1 MTLNMRSAKN
11 NAKKNKTFYSSFV
24 LLLRSLLA
32 DDETITESTAEAI
45 SEDVQDAADAVDEAT
60 ETVAD
65 AADSIEEANE
75 AIAEVAEQTEEAVE
89 AVEEASEAVAE
100 STEAIEDAA
109 DAVDDATEAV
119 EDAAEQIQDTAET
132 VDEATEAVE
141 DAADSLA
148 DITDTAQEVLS
159 NLEGSK
165 AVNSLV
171 MDKVEQ
177 EQGAVATELLT
188 MAKEINRLEAVVTRL
203 ENYEGGGR
211 RGGPGSGAGLGA
223 WFKAQYAD
231 QTSFIS
237 GLVTSFLVIL
247 FIEVGDRTYFIAAL
261 MSVKHSRRIVFLGAF
276 SALAVMTIVSTL
288 LGVAAPMF
296 LPRWFV
302 HWAAVILFLGY
313 GVTMLYNSQFMS
325 DDVSEEFEEVEH
337 ELDEIANR
345 RSGKK
350 SDDNNAS
357 KDDDDVAEKGGK
369 LSPGKKKGTSKN
381 EKQWW
386 EFFVSAIF
394 VQAFTLTFLAEW
406 GDRSQIATIAMA
418 ADYDPYGIIIG
429 GSLGHGLATSTACI
443 GGRILAQKI
452 SEKKIAM
459 VGGGIF
465 LIFGILAVFDDPSA
479 DYTKALPKWMKT
491 SSSGSVL
498 AEETLEGGD
507 EAKDS
512 ISKRILEHQERAF
525 ATENTRGDNF
535 SGFVQS
541 LLVMLSLE
549 FGDRTFFIA
558 SLMSGKYDSKK
569 VFFGAIMALWLM
581 TFVSVV
587 IGIEAASMIPRK
599 VMHYGSVCLFVFYG
613 LYMLYS
619 ASRMKDT
626 EEGEENE
633 ELKEIEEDLNS
644 RAPMLEKDVESGNE
658 NENKKKKGGSF
669 YECLCNGVWMQA
681 FTLTF
686 IAEWGDRSQIA
697 TVALAGDYEAYG
709 IVFGCFLG
717 HAIATGTACIGGK
730 YIANKFSEKKMTILG
745 GSVFLIFAAVTLLQ
759 DPNAKMEKVDW
770 RPNWMVADAA
780 N

>member
-1 MTLNMRSAKN
+1 M
-11 NAKKNKTFYSSFV
+11 
-24 LLLRSLLA
+24 
-32 DDETITESTAEAI
+32 
-45 SEDVQDAADAVDEAT
+45 
-60 ETVAD
+60 
-65 AADSIEEANE
+65 
-75 AIAEVAEQTEEAVE
+75 
-89 AVEEASEAVAE
+89 
-100 STEAIEDAA
+100 
-109 DAVDDATEAV
+109 DDATEAV
-119 EDAAEQIQDTAET
+119 EDAAEQMQDTAET
-132 VDEATEAVE
+132 VEEVAADVEDATAAVDEATEAVE

-479 DYTKALPKWMKT
+479 DYAKALPKWMKT
-491 SSSGSVL
+491 TSSGS
-498 AEETLEGGD
+498 
-507 EAKDS
+507 
-512 ISKRILEHQERAF
+512 
-525 ATENTRGDNF
+525 
-535 SGFVQS
+535 
-541 LLVMLSLE
+541 
-549 FGDRTFFIA
+549 
-558 SLMSGKYDSKK
+558 
-569 VFFGAIMALWLM
+569 GAL
-581 TFVSVV
+581 
-587 IGIEAASMIPRK
+587 P
-599 VMHYGSVCLFVFYG
+599 
-613 LYMLYS
+613 S
-619 ASRMKDT
+619 A
-626 EEGEENE
+626 
-633 ELKEIEEDLNS
+633 
-644 RAPMLEKDVESGNE
+644 
-658 NENKKKKGGSF
+658 
-669 YECLCNGVWMQA
+669 
-681 FTLTF
+681 
-686 IAEWGDRSQIA
+686 
-697 TVALAGDYEAYG
+697 
-709 IVFGCFLG
+709 
-717 HAIATGTACIGGK
+717 
-730 YIANKFSEKKMTILG
+730 
-745 GSVFLIFAAVTLLQ
+745 
-759 DPNAKMEKVDW
+759 
-770 RPNWMVADAA
+770 
-780 N
+780 

>member
-1 MTLNMRSAKN
+1 MMM
-11 NAKKNKTFYSSFV
+11 
-24 LLLRSLLA
+24 LRAPSHL
-32 DDETITESTAEAI
+32 
-45 SEDVQDAADAVDEAT
+45 
-60 ETVAD
+60 
-65 AADSIEEANE
+65 
-75 AIAEVAEQTEEAVE
+75 
-89 AVEEASEAVAE
+89 
-100 STEAIEDAA
+100 
-109 DAVDDATEAV
+109 
-119 EDAAEQIQDTAET
+119 
-132 VDEATEAVE
+132 
-141 DAADSLA
+141 
-148 DITDTAQEVLS
+148 
-159 NLEGSK
+159 
-165 AVNSLV
+165 
-171 MDKVEQ
+171 
-177 EQGAVATELLT
+177 
-188 MAKEINRLEAVVTRL
+188 
-203 ENYEGGGR
+203 
-211 RGGPGSGAGLGA
+211 RG
-223 WFKAQYAD
+223 K
-231 QTSFIS
+231 
-237 GLVTSFLVIL
+237 
-247 FIEVGDRTYFIAAL
+247 
-261 MSVKHSRRIVFLGAF
+261 
-276 SALAVMTIVSTL
+276 
-288 LGVAAPMF
+288 
-296 LPRWFV
+296 
-302 HWAAVILFLGY
+302 LFLF
-313 GVTMLYNSQFMS
+313 VF
-325 DDVSEEFEEVEH
+325 VF
-337 ELDEIANR
+337 I
-345 RSGKK
+345 
-350 SDDNNAS
+350 
-357 KDDDDVAEKGGK
+357 
-369 LSPGKKKGTSKN
+369 
-381 EKQWW
+381 
-386 EFFVSAIF
+386 FFS
-394 VQAFTLTFLAEW
+394 
-406 GDRSQIATIAMA
+406 
-418 ADYDPYGIIIG
+418 
-429 GSLGHGLATSTACI
+429 
-443 GGRILAQKI
+443 
-452 SEKKIAM
+452 
-459 VGGGIF
+459 
-465 LIFGILAVFDDPSA
+465 
-479 DYTKALPKWMKT
+479 
-491 SSSGSVL
+491 SVL
-498 AEETLEGGD
+498 AAEEEILERGD

-525 ATENTRGDNF
+525 ATENNRGDNF

-558 SLMSGKYDSKK
+558 CLMSGKYDSKE

-599 VMHYGSVCLFVFYG
+599 VTHYGSVCLFVFYG

>member
-1 MTLNMRSAKN
+1 MTTSASARKKTTTFAMMCCYGLSLFVFCVLSLFAEETLALETMMRS
-11 NAKKNKTFYSSFV
+11 SSTDSSSVSFIKALRIDDNDDGEDKFV
-24 LLLRSLLA
+24 SDSRRRSLLA
-32 DDETITESTAEAI
+32 EEAVAAEPITEETAEAI

-119 EDAAEQIQDTAET
+119 EDAAAQIQDTADTVEEVAADVEDAT
-132 VDEATEAVE
+132 AAVDEATEAVE
-141 DAADSLA
+141 DAADNLA

-165 AVNSLV
+165 AVNALV

-203 ENYEGGGR
+203 ENYESGGR
-211 RGGPGSGAGLGA
+211 RGGPGYGPGLGA

-261 MSVKHSRRIVFLGAF
+261 MSVKHSRRVVFFGAF

-337 ELDEIANR
+337 ELDELANQ

-350 SDDNNAS
+350 SDDNNS
-357 KDDDDVAEKGGK
+357 SNDDDDLAEKGK
-369 LSPGKKKGTSKN
+369 SLAKRASTKN

-459 VGGGIF
+459 VGGFIF
-465 LIFGILAVFDDPSA
+465 LLFGILAVFDDPSA
-479 DYTKALPKWMKT
+479 DYAKALPSWMKT
-491 SSSGSVL
+491 SSSSS
-498 AEETLEGGD
+498 A
-507 EAKDS
+507 
-512 ISKRILEHQERAF
+512 
-525 ATENTRGDNF
+525 ATSST
-535 SGFVQS
+535 
-541 LLVMLSLE
+541 
-549 FGDRTFFIA
+549 
-558 SLMSGKYDSKK
+558 
-569 VFFGAIMALWLM
+569 
-581 TFVSVV
+581 
-587 IGIEAASMIPRK
+587 
-599 VMHYGSVCLFVFYG
+599 
-613 LYMLYS
+613 
-619 ASRMKDT
+619 
-626 EEGEENE
+626 
-633 ELKEIEEDLNS
+633 
-644 RAPMLEKDVESGNE
+644 
-658 NENKKKKGGSF
+658 
-669 YECLCNGVWMQA
+669 
-681 FTLTF
+681 
-686 IAEWGDRSQIA
+686 
-697 TVALAGDYEAYG
+697 
-709 IVFGCFLG
+709 
-717 HAIATGTACIGGK
+717 
-730 YIANKFSEKKMTILG
+730 
-745 GSVFLIFAAVTLLQ
+745 
-759 DPNAKMEKVDW
+759 
-770 RPNWMVADAA
+770 
-780 N
+780 

>member
-1 MTLNMRSAKN
+1 MRSATRSKN
-11 NAKKNKTFYSSFV
+11 NTKKNKTFFYSSFV
-24 LLLRSLLA
+24 LLLFAVSFLFLGFVSAKDDDADYFLTSSITKARSSQRFSNEGESFLSEKRRRSLLA
-32 DDETITESTAEAI
+32 DEETVTESTAEAI

-75 AIAEVAEQTEEAVE
+75 AIAEVAEEQTEEAVE

-132 VDEATEAVE
+132 VEEVAADVEDATAAVDEATEAVE

-357 KDDDDVAEKGGK
+357 KDDDDLVEKGGK
-369 LSPGKKKGTSKN
+369 LSPGKKKGTTKN

-465 LIFGILAVFDDPSA
+465 LIFGVLAVFDDPSA
-479 DYTKALPKWMKT
+479 EYAKALPKWMKT
-491 SSSGSVL
+491 SSSGS
-498 AEETLEGGD
+498 A
-507 EAKDS
+507 
-512 ISKRILEHQERAF
+512 
-525 ATENTRGDNF
+525 
-535 SGFVQS
+535 
-541 LLVMLSLE
+541 LS
-549 FGDRTFFIA
+549 
-558 SLMSGKYDSKK
+558 
-569 VFFGAIMALWLM
+569 
-581 TFVSVV
+581 
-587 IGIEAASMIPRK
+587 P
-599 VMHYGSVCLFVFYG
+599 
-613 LYMLYS
+613 S
-619 ASRMKDT
+619 A
-626 EEGEENE
+626 
-633 ELKEIEEDLNS
+633 
-644 RAPMLEKDVESGNE
+644 
-658 NENKKKKGGSF
+658 
-669 YECLCNGVWMQA
+669 
-681 FTLTF
+681 
-686 IAEWGDRSQIA
+686 
-697 TVALAGDYEAYG
+697 
-709 IVFGCFLG
+709 
-717 HAIATGTACIGGK
+717 
-730 YIANKFSEKKMTILG
+730 
-745 GSVFLIFAAVTLLQ
+745 
-759 DPNAKMEKVDW
+759 
-770 RPNWMVADAA
+770 
-780 N
+780 

>member
-1 MTLNMRSAKN
+1 MTSASATRKKTKTFAMMCCYALSLFVFCVSFFAEETLALETMMRS
-11 NAKKNKTFYSSFV
+11 SSTDSSSVSFIKALRIDDNDDGEDKFV
-24 LLLRSLLA
+24 SDSRRRSLLA
-32 DDETITESTAEAI
+32 EEAVAAEPITEETAEAI

-119 EDAAEQIQDTAET
+119 EDAAAQIQDTADTVEEVAADVEDAT
-132 VDEATEAVE
+132 AAVDEATEAVE
-141 DAADSLA
+141 DAADNLA

-165 AVNSLV
+165 AVNALV

-203 ENYEGGGR
+203 ENYESGGR
-211 RGGPGSGAGLGA
+211 RGGPGSGPGLGA

-261 MSVKHSRRIVFLGAF
+261 MSVKHSRRVVFFGAF

-337 ELDEIANR
+337 ELDELANQ

-350 SDDNNAS
+350 SDDNNS
-357 KDDDDVAEKGGK
+357 SNDDDDLAEKGK
-369 LSPGKKKGTSKN
+369 SLAKRASTKN

-459 VGGGIF
+459 VGGFIF
-465 LIFGILAVFDDPSA
+465 LLFGILAVFDDPSA
-479 DYTKALPKWMKT
+479 DYAKALPSWMKT
-491 SSSGSVL
+491 SSSSS
-498 AEETLEGGD
+498 A
-507 EAKDS
+507 
-512 ISKRILEHQERAF
+512 
-525 ATENTRGDNF
+525 ATSST
-535 SGFVQS
+535 
-541 LLVMLSLE
+541 
-549 FGDRTFFIA
+549 
-558 SLMSGKYDSKK
+558 
-569 VFFGAIMALWLM
+569 
-581 TFVSVV
+581 
-587 IGIEAASMIPRK
+587 
-599 VMHYGSVCLFVFYG
+599 
-613 LYMLYS
+613 
-619 ASRMKDT
+619 
-626 EEGEENE
+626 
-633 ELKEIEEDLNS
+633 
-644 RAPMLEKDVESGNE
+644 
-658 NENKKKKGGSF
+658 
-669 YECLCNGVWMQA
+669 
-681 FTLTF
+681 
-686 IAEWGDRSQIA
+686 
-697 TVALAGDYEAYG
+697 
-709 IVFGCFLG
+709 
-717 HAIATGTACIGGK
+717 
-730 YIANKFSEKKMTILG
+730 
-745 GSVFLIFAAVTLLQ
+745 
-759 DPNAKMEKVDW
+759 
-770 RPNWMVADAA
+770 
-780 N
+780 

>member
-1 MTLNMRSAKN
+1 MRS
-11 NAKKNKTFYSSFV
+11 SSASSSVSFKALRIDDNDDGEDKFV
-24 LLLRSLLA
+24 SDSRRRSLLA
-32 DDETITESTAEAI
+32 EEAVAAEAITEETAEAI

-119 EDAAEQIQDTAET
+119 EDAAAQIQDTADTVEEVAADVEDAT
-132 VDEATEAVE
+132 AAVDEATEAVE
-141 DAADSLA
+141 DAADNLA

-165 AVNSLV
+165 AVNALV

-203 ENYEGGGR
+203 ENYESGGR
-211 RGGPGSGAGLGA
+211 RGGPGSGPGLGA

-261 MSVKHSRRIVFLGAF
+261 MSVKHSRRVVFFGAF

-337 ELDEIANR
+337 ELDELTNR

-350 SDDNNAS
+350 SDDINS
-357 KDDDDVAEKGGK
+357 STDDDDLAEKGK
-369 LSPGKKKGTSKN
+369 SLAKRASTKN

-459 VGGGIF
+459 VGGFIF
-465 LIFGILAVFDDPSA
+465 LLFGILAVFDDPSA
-479 DYTKALPKWMKT
+479 DYAKALPSWMKT
-491 SSSGSVL
+491 SSSSS
-498 AEETLEGGD
+498 A
-507 EAKDS
+507 
-512 ISKRILEHQERAF
+512 
-525 ATENTRGDNF
+525 ATSST
-535 SGFVQS
+535 
-541 LLVMLSLE
+541 
-549 FGDRTFFIA
+549 
-558 SLMSGKYDSKK
+558 
-569 VFFGAIMALWLM
+569 
-581 TFVSVV
+581 
-587 IGIEAASMIPRK
+587 
-599 VMHYGSVCLFVFYG
+599 
-613 LYMLYS
+613 
-619 ASRMKDT
+619 
-626 EEGEENE
+626 
-633 ELKEIEEDLNS
+633 
-644 RAPMLEKDVESGNE
+644 
-658 NENKKKKGGSF
+658 
-669 YECLCNGVWMQA
+669 
-681 FTLTF
+681 
-686 IAEWGDRSQIA
+686 
-697 TVALAGDYEAYG
+697 
-709 IVFGCFLG
+709 
-717 HAIATGTACIGGK
+717 
-730 YIANKFSEKKMTILG
+730 
-745 GSVFLIFAAVTLLQ
+745 
-759 DPNAKMEKVDW
+759 
-770 RPNWMVADAA
+770 
-780 N
+780 

>member
-1 MTLNMRSAKN
+1 MTLMRSATRSKN
-11 NAKKNKTFYSSFV
+11 NTKKNKTFFYSSFV
-24 LLLRSLLA
+24 LLLFVVSFLFLGFVSAKDDDADYFLTSSITKARSSQRFSNEGESFLSEKRRRSLLA
-32 DDETITESTAEAI
+32 DEETVTESTAEAI

-75 AIAEVAEQTEEAVE
+75 AIAEVAVE

-132 VDEATEAVE
+132 VEEVAADVEDATAAVDEATEAVE

-357 KDDDDVAEKGGK
+357 KDDDDLVEKGGK
-369 LSPGKKKGTSKN
+369 LSPGKKKGTTKN

-465 LIFGILAVFDDPSA
+465 LIFGVLAVFDDPSA
-479 DYTKALPKWMKT
+479 EYAKALPKWMKT
-491 SSSGSVL
+491 SSSGS
-498 AEETLEGGD
+498 A
-507 EAKDS
+507 
-512 ISKRILEHQERAF
+512 
-525 ATENTRGDNF
+525 
-535 SGFVQS
+535 
-541 LLVMLSLE
+541 LS
-549 FGDRTFFIA
+549 
-558 SLMSGKYDSKK
+558 
-569 VFFGAIMALWLM
+569 
-581 TFVSVV
+581 
-587 IGIEAASMIPRK
+587 P
-599 VMHYGSVCLFVFYG
+599 
-613 LYMLYS
+613 S
-619 ASRMKDT
+619 A
-626 EEGEENE
+626 
-633 ELKEIEEDLNS
+633 
-644 RAPMLEKDVESGNE
+644 
-658 NENKKKKGGSF
+658 
-669 YECLCNGVWMQA
+669 
-681 FTLTF
+681 
-686 IAEWGDRSQIA
+686 
-697 TVALAGDYEAYG
+697 
-709 IVFGCFLG
+709 
-717 HAIATGTACIGGK
+717 
-730 YIANKFSEKKMTILG
+730 
-745 GSVFLIFAAVTLLQ
+745 
-759 DPNAKMEKVDW
+759 
-770 RPNWMVADAA
+770 
-780 N
+780 

>member
-1 MTLNMRSAKN
+1 MMTLSFARSAKN
-11 NAKKNKTFYSSFV
+11 TRAKKKNETFFYSSFV
-24 LLLRSLLA
+24 LLLLFVVSFLSLGFVSAKDDAPDYFVTSSMSKARSSQRFSNEGESFVSSEKRGRSLLA
-32 DDETITESTAEAI
+32 DEEQPITESTAEAI

-132 VDEATEAVE
+132 VEEVAADVEDATAAVDEATEAVE

-288 LGVAAPMF
+288 LGVAAPML

-479 DYTKALPKWMKT
+479 DYAKALPKWMKT
-491 SSSGSVL
+491 SSSGS
-498 AEETLEGGD
+498 
-507 EAKDS
+507 
-512 ISKRILEHQERAF
+512 
-525 ATENTRGDNF
+525 
-535 SGFVQS
+535 
-541 LLVMLSLE
+541 
-549 FGDRTFFIA
+549 
-558 SLMSGKYDSKK
+558 
-569 VFFGAIMALWLM
+569 GAL
-581 TFVSVV
+581 
-587 IGIEAASMIPRK
+587 P
-599 VMHYGSVCLFVFYG
+599 
-613 LYMLYS
+613 S
-619 ASRMKDT
+619 A
-626 EEGEENE
+626 
-633 ELKEIEEDLNS
+633 
-644 RAPMLEKDVESGNE
+644 
-658 NENKKKKGGSF
+658 
-669 YECLCNGVWMQA
+669 
-681 FTLTF
+681 
-686 IAEWGDRSQIA
+686 
-697 TVALAGDYEAYG
+697 
-709 IVFGCFLG
+709 
-717 HAIATGTACIGGK
+717 
-730 YIANKFSEKKMTILG
+730 
-745 GSVFLIFAAVTLLQ
+745 
-759 DPNAKMEKVDW
+759 
-770 RPNWMVADAA
+770 
-780 N
+780 

>member
-1 MTLNMRSAKN
+1 MTLMRSATRSKN
-11 NAKKNKTFYSSFV
+11 NTKKNKTFFYSSFV
-24 LLLRSLLA
+24 LLLFVVSFLFLGFVSAKDDDADYFLTSSITKARSSQRFSNEGESFLSEKRRRSLLA
-32 DDETITESTAEAI
+32 DEETVTESTAEAI

-75 AIAEVAEQTEEAVE
+75 AIAEVAVE

-132 VDEATEAVE
+132 VEEVAADVEDATAAVDEATEAVE

-357 KDDDDVAEKGGK
+357 KDDDDLVEKGGK
-369 LSPGKKKGTSKN
+369 LSPGKKKWTTKN

-452 SEKKIAM
+452 SEKKIAI

-465 LIFGILAVFDDPSA
+465 LIFGVLAVFDDPSA
-479 DYTKALPKWMKT
+479 EYAKALPKWMKT
-491 SSSGSVL
+491 SSSGS
-498 AEETLEGGD
+498 A
-507 EAKDS
+507 
-512 ISKRILEHQERAF
+512 
-525 ATENTRGDNF
+525 
-535 SGFVQS
+535 
-541 LLVMLSLE
+541 LS
-549 FGDRTFFIA
+549 
-558 SLMSGKYDSKK
+558 
-569 VFFGAIMALWLM
+569 
-581 TFVSVV
+581 
-587 IGIEAASMIPRK
+587 P
-599 VMHYGSVCLFVFYG
+599 
-613 LYMLYS
+613 S
-619 ASRMKDT
+619 A
-626 EEGEENE
+626 
-633 ELKEIEEDLNS
+633 
-644 RAPMLEKDVESGNE
+644 
-658 NENKKKKGGSF
+658 
-669 YECLCNGVWMQA
+669 
-681 FTLTF
+681 
-686 IAEWGDRSQIA
+686 
-697 TVALAGDYEAYG
+697 
-709 IVFGCFLG
+709 
-717 HAIATGTACIGGK
+717 
-730 YIANKFSEKKMTILG
+730 
-745 GSVFLIFAAVTLLQ
+745 
-759 DPNAKMEKVDW
+759 
-770 RPNWMVADAA
+770 
-780 N
+780 

>member
-1 MTLNMRSAKN
+1 MTLMRSATRSKN
-11 NAKKNKTFYSSFV
+11 NTKKNTTFFYSSFV
-24 LLLRSLLA
+24 LLLFVVSFLFLGFVSAKDDDADYFLTSSITKARSSQRFSNEGESFLSEKRRRSLLA
-32 DDETITESTAEAI
+32 DEETVTESTAEAI

-75 AIAEVAEQTEEAVE
+75 AIAEVAEEQTEEAVE

-132 VDEATEAVE
+132 VEEVAADVEDATAAVDEATEAVE

-357 KDDDDVAEKGGK
+357 KDDDDLVEKGGK
-369 LSPGKKKGTSKN
+369 LSPGKKKGTTKN

-459 VGGGIF
+459 GGGGIF
-465 LIFGILAVFDDPSA
+465 LIFGVLAVFDDPSA
-479 DYTKALPKWMKT
+479 EYAKALPKWMKT
-491 SSSGSVL
+491 SSSGS
-498 AEETLEGGD
+498 A
-507 EAKDS
+507 
-512 ISKRILEHQERAF
+512 
-525 ATENTRGDNF
+525 
-535 SGFVQS
+535 
-541 LLVMLSLE
+541 LS
-549 FGDRTFFIA
+549 
-558 SLMSGKYDSKK
+558 
-569 VFFGAIMALWLM
+569 
-581 TFVSVV
+581 
-587 IGIEAASMIPRK
+587 P
-599 VMHYGSVCLFVFYG
+599 
-613 LYMLYS
+613 S
-619 ASRMKDT
+619 A
-626 EEGEENE
+626 
-633 ELKEIEEDLNS
+633 
-644 RAPMLEKDVESGNE
+644 
-658 NENKKKKGGSF
+658 
-669 YECLCNGVWMQA
+669 
-681 FTLTF
+681 
-686 IAEWGDRSQIA
+686 
-697 TVALAGDYEAYG
+697 
-709 IVFGCFLG
+709 
-717 HAIATGTACIGGK
+717 
-730 YIANKFSEKKMTILG
+730 
-745 GSVFLIFAAVTLLQ
+745 
-759 DPNAKMEKVDW
+759 
-770 RPNWMVADAA
+770 
-780 N
+780 

>member
-1 MTLNMRSAKN
+1 MRSATRSKN
-11 NAKKNKTFYSSFV
+11 NTKKNTTFFYSSFV
-24 LLLRSLLA
+24 LLLFVVSFLFLGFVSAKDDDADYFLTSSITKARSSQRFSNEGESFLSEKRRRSLLA
-32 DDETITESTAEAI
+32 DEETVTESTAEAI

-75 AIAEVAEQTEEAVE
+75 AIAEVAEEQTEEAVE

-132 VDEATEAVE
+132 VEEVAADVEDATAAVDEATEAVE

-357 KDDDDVAEKGGK
+357 KDDDDLVEKGGK
-369 LSPGKKKGTSKN
+369 LSPGKKKGTTKN

-418 ADYDPYGIIIG
+418 ADYDPFGIIIG

-465 LIFGILAVFDDPSA
+465 LIFGVLAVFDDPSA
-479 DYTKALPKWMKT
+479 EYAKALPKWMKT
-491 SSSGSVL
+491 SSSGS
-498 AEETLEGGD
+498 A
-507 EAKDS
+507 
-512 ISKRILEHQERAF
+512 
-525 ATENTRGDNF
+525 
-535 SGFVQS
+535 
-541 LLVMLSLE
+541 LS
-549 FGDRTFFIA
+549 
-558 SLMSGKYDSKK
+558 
-569 VFFGAIMALWLM
+569 
-581 TFVSVV
+581 
-587 IGIEAASMIPRK
+587 P
-599 VMHYGSVCLFVFYG
+599 
-613 LYMLYS
+613 S
-619 ASRMKDT
+619 A
-626 EEGEENE
+626 
-633 ELKEIEEDLNS
+633 
-644 RAPMLEKDVESGNE
+644 
-658 NENKKKKGGSF
+658 
-669 YECLCNGVWMQA
+669 
-681 FTLTF
+681 
-686 IAEWGDRSQIA
+686 
-697 TVALAGDYEAYG
+697 
-709 IVFGCFLG
+709 
-717 HAIATGTACIGGK
+717 
-730 YIANKFSEKKMTILG
+730 
-745 GSVFLIFAAVTLLQ
+745 
-759 DPNAKMEKVDW
+759 
-770 RPNWMVADAA
+770 
-780 N
+780 